1 MKRLK
6 EEEEREQKRRDKE
19 NERLIKQ
26 AEKRL
31 TKNKSRV
38 SPQNENDDI
47 FSDQGTPILGKD
59 RLILQKKISQ
69 YKALFADELKG
80 FKVKKNA
87 SPEELKASLEEME
100 TIVQVGTV
108 DDFITDSLL
117 QCIKIVEGISS
128 LSRNYNVSGLSDILK
143 SNPQFHK
150 LMKTL
155 YIKYNTFAEIPPEY
169 QLTLIIATSSYI
181 CMQKNRQKE
190 KINSFLNEP
199 ISVETKK

>member
-6 EEEEREQKRRDKE
+6 EEEQEQKKRDKE
-19 NERLIKQ
+19 NESLIRQ

-38 SPQNENDDI
+38 SSSQIEDDV

-80 FKVKKNA
+80 FKVKKNS
-87 SPEELKASLEEME
+87 SPIELQASLEEME

-108 DDFITDSLL
+108 DDFITDSVL
-117 QCIKIVEGISS
+117 QCIKIVEGITS
-128 LSRNYNVSGLSDILK
+128 LTRNYNVSGLSEILK

-155 YIKYNTFAEIPPEY
+155 YIKYNTFAEIPAEY
-169 QLTLIIATSSYI
+169 QLILIILTSSYI

-199 ISVETKK
+199 IPIQETKK